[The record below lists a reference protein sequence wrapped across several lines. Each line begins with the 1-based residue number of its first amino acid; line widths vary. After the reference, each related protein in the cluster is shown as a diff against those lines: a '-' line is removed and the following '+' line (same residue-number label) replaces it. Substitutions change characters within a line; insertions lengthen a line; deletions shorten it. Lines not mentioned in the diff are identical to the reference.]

1 MRKTISP
8 LSFILIAFIF
18 GLSTKSLQAQ
28 QSVVDIAISLQKLN
42 HLGSVMY
49 FAAHPDDENT
59 KLIAWLARERKF
71 KTTYLSLTRGD
82 GGQNL
87 LGTDLGINLGIIRTQ
102 ELLAAR
108 QVDKGE
114 QLFSSAYD
122 FGFSKTHEETFKFW
136 DHETILREAVWLI
149 RKYQPDVIITRF
161 PPDPRGGHGHHQ
173 ASAILAHEAFLAAAD
188 KNKFPE
194 QLNKVSTW
202 QAKRLVWNTAN
213 FGGQN
218 NTSDDQL
225 KIDIGHYNTLLGQ
238 SYGEVSAQSRSQH
251 KTQGFG
257 SASSRGTSFEYFDH
271 VAGEKANTDLFDGIN
286 TSWSR
291 IPNTSAIQQL
301 VDKINKEFNFQ
312 NPQQSIA
319 DLVALKKLLEG
330 YTLDKKYSQHANHG
344 FWIAQK
350 LKEVEELILACSGFW
365 VDVYSAQASFVK
377 GTKINATVEAIAY
390 AKDIEVEIVSIDGKT
405 IHQKLQSNKLW
416 RDNIETSYAKTTQP
430 YWLVQPHSLGRFDIP
445 LEVVGHPTNPDK
457 PQVKLI
463 VKVENTNIHIV
474 KDIHHRFV
482 DPVKGEVHNPIVILP
497 AMTAEVSSSLALST
511 NQQAR
516 QIDITFTR
524 HDLQRSSFNVKVN
537 QPEGWKVE
545 PSTLEL
551 DFEASDKITKTITI
565 APTGKNSKKGVV
577 TFSSNEEKLCY
588 IKTLDYDHIPQQ
600 TWFPTTEIICQNLQ
614 LENTVRHV
622 GYLAGAGDLVGE
634 SLKHIGIKV
643 SNLTETDLNNPSSL
657 TQYEAIIVGVRFF
670 NVINNSSQLLDR
682 LLEYANNG
690 GVVVFQY
697 NVNTKLLTNRLGPYP
712 FQITRDR
719 VTEEDSPVSFERQ
732 DKAFSF
738 PNRITE
744 SDFEGWIQERGLYFA
759 RNIDKRYRTPLRMHD
774 KGEAPHEGSLLI
786 CNYGKGKFVY
796 TSLAFFR
803 QLPAGVPGAYRLFVN
818 LLANEN

>member
-1 MRKTISP
+1 
-8 LSFILIAFIF
+8 
-18 GLSTKSLQAQ
+18 
-28 QSVVDIAISLQKLN
+28 
-42 HLGSVMY
+42 
-49 FAAHPDDENT
+49 
-59 KLIAWLARERKF
+59 
-71 KTTYLSLTRGD
+71 
-82 GGQNL
+82 
-87 LGTDLGINLGIIRTQ
+87 
-102 ELLAAR
+102 
-108 QVDKGE
+108 
-114 QLFSSAYD
+114 SAYD

-202 QAKRLVWNTAN
+202 QAKLLVWNTAN

-257 SASSRGTSFEYFDH
+257 SASSRGSSFEYFDH

-405 IHQKLQSNKLW
+405 IHQKL
-416 RDNIETSYAKTTQP
+416 
-430 YWLVQPHSLGRFDIP
+430 
-445 LEVVGHPTNPDK
+445 
-457 PQVKLI
+457 
-463 VKVENTNIHIV
+463 
-474 KDIHHRFV
+474 
-482 DPVKGEVHNPIVILP
+482 
-497 AMTAEVSSSLALST
+497 
-511 NQQAR
+511 
-516 QIDITFTR
+516 
-524 HDLQRSSFNVKVN
+524 
-537 QPEGWKVE
+537 
-545 PSTLEL
+545 
-551 DFEASDKITKTITI
+551 
-565 APTGKNSKKGVV
+565 
-577 TFSSNEEKLCY
+577 
-588 IKTLDYDHIPQQ
+588 
-600 TWFPTTEIICQNLQ
+600 
-614 LENTVRHV
+614 
-622 GYLAGAGDLVGE
+622 
-634 SLKHIGIKV
+634 
-643 SNLTETDLNNPSSL
+643 
-657 TQYEAIIVGVRFF
+657 
-670 NVINNSSQLLDR
+670 
-682 LLEYANNG
+682 
-690 GVVVFQY
+690 
-697 NVNTKLLTNRLGPYP
+697 
-712 FQITRDR
+712 
-719 VTEEDSPVSFERQ
+719 
-732 DKAFSF
+732 
-738 PNRITE
+738 
-744 SDFEGWIQERGLYFA
+744 
-759 RNIDKRYRTPLRMHD
+759 
-774 KGEAPHEGSLLI
+774 
-786 CNYGKGKFVY
+786 
-796 TSLAFFR
+796 
-803 QLPAGVPGAYRLFVN
+803 
-818 LLANEN
+818 